1 MKILKGLKQII
12 NYLNE
17 KGAQSL
23 ENLTSAATAGAM
35 MTAVVAV
42 TGNAVV
48 LDVQELAHVQNAQA
62 MADAAKSIISM
73 EDTGP
78 NLGETLTITLEQMID
93 ADKLAPAVDPSDQDE
108 RTYSD
113 GQSKVLITNV
123 IDSNVST
130 ERSINKYFVVLSNND
145 GTYKYLNEFDRSN
158 QDRIDS
164 KSLERARVKI
174 PKRDAAGW
182 TSSNL

>member
-1 MKILKGLKQII
+1 MNILKGLKQII

-17 KGAQSL
+17 KGTSM
-23 ENLTSAATAGAM
+23 ENVTAGM
-35 MTAVVAV
+35 TMTAIAASVVAV

-48 LDVQELAHVQNAQA
+48 LDVQELVHVQNAQA

-78 NLGETLTITLEQMID
+78 NLGETVTITLKDMLD
-93 ADKLAPAVDPSDQDE
+93 ADKLAPAVDPSDAE
-108 RTYSD
+108 ESTYSD
-113 GQSKVLITNV
+113 SQSKVLITNV

-130 ERSINKYFVVLSNND
+130 ERSINKFFVVLSSSD
-145 GTYKYLNEFDRSN
+145 GTYKYLNEFDRAN
-158 QDRIDS
+158 QDRIDA
-164 KSLERARVKI
+164 KSVDRARVKI

-182 TSSNL
+182 TNSNL